1 MVITDAQVHV
11 WAAES
16 ADRPWPARAGRPP
29 PHGPQFLPEEL
40 LERMDQAG
48 VDRAVLVPPSFE
60 GDRNDVCLDAAARHP
75 DRFRVMGRLSM
86 TDDAAR
92 ERARHWLESPGM
104 SGVRLTF
111 GIGESAGWLQDGT
124 CEWFWKIAEEAG
136 IPVMIFPPNLLPCV
150 RDVAARYPELRLIID
165 HLAVHP
171 RTKDR
176 GLDPVL
182 AELVELAEFENVAV
196 KATTLPSMVTEGYPF
211 PSLHARIRKVV
222 AAFGAERVFWGS
234 DLTRLT
240 CSYAEAKTLFT
251 EQLTFLDDRQ
261 LELIMGGALAE
272 WIGWPVG

>member
-16 ADRPWPARAGRPP
+16 ADRPWPDRTGRPP

-40 LERMDQAG
+40 LGRMDQAG
-48 VDRAVLVPPSFE
+48 VHRAVLVPPSFE
-60 GDRNDVCLDAAARHP
+60 GDRNDVCLEAAARHP

-86 TDDAAR
+86 TDEKAR
-92 ERARHWLESPGM
+92 ERARHWLEIPGM

-111 GIGESAGWLQDGT
+111 GIGASAGWLQDGT

-136 IPVMIFPPNLLPCV
+136 IPVMIFPPNLLPYV
-150 RDVAARYPELRLIID
+150 RDVAARYPGLRLIID

-176 GLDPVL
+176 DLDPVL

-196 KATTLPSMVTEGYPF
+196 KATTLPAMVTEGYPF
-211 PSLHARIRKVV
+211 PSLHARIRRVV

-240 CSYAEAKTLFT
+240 CSYTEAKTLFT
-251 EQLTFLDDRQ
+251 EQLTFLNDRQ
-261 LELIMGGALAE
+261 LELIMGEALSE
-272 WIGWPVG
+272 WIGWPAG